1 MRIEIVTAGSRGDVA
16 PYTGLGQALL
26 AAGHRVTV
34 TTHGTFDALV
44 TGSGLDFRPLPG
56 DPYAAQRT
64 PGGRRLHRLGGGLRG
79 TAEFVRQG
87 RRYLDDLATGLVD
100 VGADADVL
108 LLATTTA
115 PLGYSVAQRHG
126 IPSIGVFLQPV
137 APTGDFPPVLLGDRS
152 FGSAGNRALG
162 RSAEAASTRA
172 YDHSSRRLRH
182 RLGLPPVP
190 LAALLRQARR
200 SGWPVL
206 HGFSPSVLPRPVDW
220 RPGLEVV
227 GYWWPAADPHW
238 TPPPELTGFLDAG
251 PPPVLITFGSMAV
264 LDASLPTLIGTALR
278 RAGVRA
284 IVQAGWGG
292 LRVGGD
298 GVRPVSDDGV
308 LAVGDVPHDWL
319 LPRVAAVVHHAG
331 AGTTAAGL
339 RAGVPAVTVPLIA
352 DQPFWAARLTRLGVA
367 AEPLPARRLTADRL
381 ADAIRTV
388 LDRPTYAQR
397 ARHLAARIAV
407 EDGHAAVLRAV
418 DRVTRR

>member
-1 MRIEIVTAGSRGDVA
+1 MTAGSRGDVA
-16 PYTGLGQALL
+16 PYTGLGQALR

-34 TTHGTFDALV
+34 ATHGTFHGLV
-44 TGSGLDFRPLPG
+44 TGSGLAFRPLPG
-56 DPYAAQRT
+56 DPYAAQLT

-87 RRYLDDLATGLVD
+87 RRYLDDLATGLVN

-115 PLGYSVAQRHG
+115 PLGYSVAQRRA
-126 IPSIGVFLQPV
+126 IPSLGVFLQPV

-152 FGSAGNRALG
+152 FGPAGNRALG
-162 RSAEAASTRA
+162 GGAEAVSARA
-172 YDHSSRRLRH
+172 YDRSSRRLRH
-182 RLGLPPVP
+182 QLGLPPVP
-190 LAALLRQARR
+190 LASLLKQARR

-206 HGFSPSVLPRPVDW
+206 HGFSPSVLPRPADW

-227 GYWWPAADPHW
+227 GYWWPADDPHW
-238 TPPPELTGFLDAG
+238 TPPPELTGFLRDG

-264 LDASLPTLIGTALR
+264 LDAELPALVGTALR

-292 LRVGGD
+292 LQVG
-298 GVRPVSDDGV
+298 DDGV

-397 ARHLAARIAV
+397 ARHLAGRIAA

>member
-16 PYTGLGQALL
+16 PYTGLGQALR

-34 TTHGTFDALV
+34 TTHGIFDALV
-44 TGSGLDFRPLPG
+44 TGSGLAFRPLPG
-56 DPYAAQRT
+56 DPYAAQLT

-87 RRYLDDLATGLVD
+87 RRYLDDLATGLVN

-115 PLGYSVAQRHG
+115 PLGYSVAQRRA
-126 IPSIGVFLQPV
+126 IPSLGVFLQPV

-152 FGSAGNRALG
+152 FGPAGNRALG
-162 RSAEAASTRA
+162 GGAEAVSARA
-172 YDHSSRRLRH
+172 YDRSSRRLRH
-182 RLGLPPVP
+182 QLGLPPVP
-190 LAALLRQARR
+190 LASLLKQARR

-206 HGFSPSVLPRPVDW
+206 HGFSPSVLPRPADW

-227 GYWWPAADPHW
+227 GYWWPADDPHW
-238 TPPPELTGFLDAG
+238 TPPPELTGFLRDG

-264 LDASLPTLIGTALR
+264 LDAELPALVGTALR

-292 LRVGGD
+292 LQVG
-298 GVRPVSDDGV
+298 DDGV

-397 ARHLAARIAV
+397 ARHLAGRIAA